1 MVPTFVCFANFV
13 VSTPPKLV
21 CFDCDSTLSAI
32 EGVDELARMRGPAL
46 FARIQAMTRDAMEG
60 VLPLDQVFGL
70 RLSLIRPSRTE
81 IEAIARQY
89 IAQIEPTAQATVTA
103 LRAAGWTPA
112 IVSGGYTQ
120 AIRPLA
126 DLLGITRVE
135 AVSIRFAADG
145 SFAGYDESHQAGR
158 KGGKPAIVRRL
169 RQELAAGRVV
179 MVGDGASDLE
189 TREAADLFV
198 GFGRY
203 AERAAVKAGAHHFIR
218 SLDELPALLR

>member
-1 MVPTFVCFANFV
+1 V
-13 VSTPPKLV
+13 VNNKLI

-46 FARIQAMTRDAMEG
+46 FAKIEAMTRDAMEG
-60 VLPLDQVFGL
+60 VLPLDQIFGR
-70 RLSLIRPSRTE
+70 RLSLIRPTRAE
-81 IEAIARQY
+81 LEQVARQY
-89 IAQIEPTAQATVTA
+89 IAQIEPTAQATVTE
-103 LRAAGWTPA
+103 LRKAGWTPA

-135 AVSIRFAADG
+135 AVSIKFGADG
-145 SFAGYDESHQAGR
+145 TFAGYDEQHQASR
-158 KGGKPAIVRRL
+158 AGGKPAILRRL
-169 RQELAAGRVV
+169 KQELAAARVV

-189 TREAADLFV
+189 TRDVVDLFV

-218 SLDELPALLR
+218 RLDELPALLR